1 MISKDQLLLQSLYN
15 NIQIEQQ
22 FLTEGLTD
30 NVANWIWNLVQKKFP
45 QLTQATLIALEEL
58 VKTKDK
64 DKAADIIIQ
73 SFTRTPTNEGVLDKM
88 QQGIR
93 TGIQAATPYVQSMQG
108 LASSLKDLPELLDPQ
123 KFFSAVFRFVPDIYG
138 SLLEFMQSVNS
149 GNLDDINDLV
159 TQPGTTILKKVG
171 IAVALGLL
179 AYGAKKYMD
188 SRRNS

>member
-1 MISKDQLLLQSLYN
+1 MKSKDQLALESLYA
-15 NIQIEQQ
+15 NIRIEQQ

-30 NVANWIWNLVQKKFP
+30 NVANWIWSLVQKKFP
-45 QLTQATLIALEEL
+45 HLAQATLKALEEL

-64 DKAADIIIQ
+64 DQAANVIVQ
-73 SFTRTPTNEGVLDKM
+73 AFSHTPTNEALLDKV

-93 TGIQAATPYVQSMQG
+93 TGVQAATPYVQSMQG
-108 LASSLKDLPELLDPQ
+108 LVSSIKDLPDLLDPQ

-159 TQPGTTILKKVG
+159 TQPGATILKKVG

-179 AYGAKKYMD
+179 AYGAKKYME
-188 SRRNS
+188 SRRN